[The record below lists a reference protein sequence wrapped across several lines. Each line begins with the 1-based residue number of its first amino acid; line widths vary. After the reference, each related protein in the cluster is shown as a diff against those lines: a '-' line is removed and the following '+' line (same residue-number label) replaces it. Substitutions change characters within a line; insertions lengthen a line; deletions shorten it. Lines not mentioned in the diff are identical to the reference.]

1 MLPRIRH
8 NNFIGAVELFVKSSY
23 TKTHSNNF
31 FNNIQHAFRK
41 KDWVSNYDSLLTLR
55 EFFRCATQIDKNSY
69 QVLSSKNETVNAMD
83 KFLISFSLK
92 DNGAEYTMTLRGSG
106 FEYEEIPITINEY
119 NSFMDFKNREFPL
132 EQNRRLYAWDILQK
146 KQSDI
151 PKRIKGYIHQA
162 IGDVSLG
169 YALLEDIVSK
179 LKRGKFELQIPGG
192 GIKECDGWYIYEKI
206 IDDDFAIV
214 IESLGF
220 ALKIYG
226 GDERFRNG
234 SSVVLEDEDYSLIYN
249 FLVNAGCQQVE
260 LAEQVDA
267 IVSANLAADSDITK
281 EKICEKYKST
291 IEAFKKEQLALPVL
305 VRRKNSET

>member
-1 MLPRIRH
+1 
-8 NNFIGAVELFVKSSY
+8 
-23 TKTHSNNF
+23 
-31 FNNIQHAFRK
+31 
-41 KDWVSNYDSLLTLR
+41 
-55 EFFRCATQIDKNSY
+55 
-69 QVLSSKNETVNAMD
+69 
-83 KFLISFSLK
+83 
-92 DNGAEYTMTLRGSG
+92 
-106 FEYEEIPITINEY
+106 
-119 NSFMDFKNREFPL
+119 
-132 EQNRRLYAWDILQK
+132 QNRRLYAWDILQK

>member
-1 MLPRIRH
+1 
-8 NNFIGAVELFVKSSY
+8 
-23 TKTHSNNF
+23 
-31 FNNIQHAFRK
+31 
-41 KDWVSNYDSLLTLR
+41 
-55 EFFRCATQIDKNSY
+55 
-69 QVLSSKNETVNAMD
+69 MD

-132 EQNRRLYAWDILQK
+132 EQNRRLYACDILQE

-192 GIKECDGWYIYEKI
+192 GIKECDGWYIHEKI
-206 IDDDFAIV
+206 IDDNFAIV

-234 SSVVLEDEDYSLIYN
+234 SSVVLEDEDYSLFII
-249 FLVNAGCQQVE
+249 FWLMQV
-260 LAEQVDA
+260 
-267 IVSANLAADSDITK
+267 ANK
-281 EKICEKYKST
+281 W
-291 IEAFKKEQLALPVL
+291 
-305 VRRKNSET
+305 N

>member
-8 NNFIGAVELFVKSSY
+8 NNFIGAVELFVKSSH

-31 FNNIQHAFRK
+31 FNNIQHAFRE

-206 IDDDFAIV
+206 IDDNFAIV
-214 IESLGF
+214 IESLGSV
-220 ALKIYG
+220 LTIYG

-234 SSVVLEDEDYSLIYN
+234 SFVVLEDEDYSLIYN

-267 IVSANLAADSDITK
+267 IVSANLAVDSDIT
-281 EKICEKYKST
+281 EEEICEKYKST

>member
-1 MLPRIRH
+1 M
-8 NNFIGAVELFVKSSY
+8 
-23 TKTHSNNF
+23 
-31 FNNIQHAFRK
+31 
-41 KDWVSNYDSLLTLR
+41 
-55 EFFRCATQIDKNSY
+55 
-69 QVLSSKNETVNAMD
+69 
-83 KFLISFSLK
+83 
-92 DNGAEYTMTLRGSG
+92 
-106 FEYEEIPITINEY
+106 
-119 NSFMDFKNREFPL
+119 
-132 EQNRRLYAWDILQK
+132 YAWDILQK

-151 PKRIKGYIHQA
+151 PERIKGYIRQA
-162 IGDVSLG
+162 FGDVSLG
-169 YALLEDIVSK
+169 YAVLDDIVSK
-179 LKRGKFELQIPGG
+179 LKRGKFDPQIPGG

-206 IDDDFAIV
+206 IDDNFAIV

-267 IVSANLAADSDITK
+267 IVSANLAADSDITE

-291 IEAFKKEQLALPVL
+291 IEAFKKS
-305 VRRKNSET
+305 N

>member
-8 NNFIGAVELFVKSSY
+8 NNFIGAVELFVKSSH

-31 FNNIQHAFRK
+31 FNNIQHAFKK
-41 KDWVSNYDSLLTLR
+41 KDWVSNYDSLLTLW
-55 EFFRCATQIDKNSY
+55 EFFRCATQIDKDSY
-69 QVLSSKNETVNAMD
+69 QVLSSKNETVKAMD

-179 LKRGKFELQIPGG
+179 LKRGKF
-192 GIKECDGWYIYEKI
+192 
-206 IDDDFAIV
+206 
-214 IESLGF
+214 
-220 ALKIYG
+220 
-226 GDERFRNG
+226 
-234 SSVVLEDEDYSLIYN
+234 
-249 FLVNAGCQQVE
+249 
-260 LAEQVDA
+260 
-267 IVSANLAADSDITK
+267 
-281 EKICEKYKST
+281 
-291 IEAFKKEQLALPVL
+291 
-305 VRRKNSET
+305 

>member
-55 EFFRCATQIDKNSY
+55 EFFRCATQIDKDSY
-69 QVLSSKNETVNAMD
+69 QVLSSKNETVKAMD

-92 DNGAEYTMTLRGSG
+92 DK
-106 FEYEEIPITINEY
+106 
-119 NSFMDFKNREFPL
+119 SFMDFKNREFPL

-206 IDDDFAIV
+206 IDDNFAIV

-305 VRRKNSET
+305 VRCKNSET

>member
-1 MLPRIRH
+1 M
-8 NNFIGAVELFVKSSY
+8 
-23 TKTHSNNF
+23 
-31 FNNIQHAFRK
+31 
-41 KDWVSNYDSLLTLR
+41 R
-55 EFFRCATQIDKNSY
+55 EFFRCATQIDKDSY

-92 DNGAEYTMTLRGSG
+92 ENGAEYTMTLRGSG

-162 IGDVSLG
+162 IGNVSLG

-206 IDDDFAIV
+206 IDDNFAIV

-267 IVSANLAADSDITK
+267 IVSANLAADSNITK

-291 IEAFKKEQLALPVL
+291 IEAFKKEQLALPV
-305 VRRKNSET
+305 